1 MDDHC
6 ATEED
11 GAASLRSIV
20 TPSVSAVGAGSA
32 GEIVCLRSSMR
43 METSRFSAEY
53 MMLTQLLLL
62 YVFLSSLIGGSL
74 PARSTWIDC
83 SC

>member
-32 GEIVCLRSSMR
+32 GEPERWSVCGVRCAWRRLD
-43 METSRFSAEY
+43 F
-53 MMLTQLLLL
+53 LLN
-62 YVFLSSLIGGSL
+62 I
-74 PARSTWIDC
+74 
-83 SC
+83 